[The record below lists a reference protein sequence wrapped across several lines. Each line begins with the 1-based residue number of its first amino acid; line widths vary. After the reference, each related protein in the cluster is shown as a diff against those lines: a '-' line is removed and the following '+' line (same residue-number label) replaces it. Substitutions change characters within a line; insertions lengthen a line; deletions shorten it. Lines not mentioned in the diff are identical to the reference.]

1 MVTNTEWGMSW
12 ELMMILGKKVLKK
25 MENIEKTTKNPLFS
39 VRKMTQHEIDRLEKL
54 EKTGFTKVISVEGF
68 DSIKSLATNDREKAL
83 DEFLQDYDKKVFMK
97 FKNYVKNREYLRFI
111 SNEGQGYYTIAM
123 IVSLN
128 DESHLVLYEDVEF
141 QTLKKMDLYEFI
153 NEFTISMCK

>member
-1 MVTNTEWGMSW
+1 MSW

-97 FKNYVKNREYLRFI
+97 FKNYVKNRKYCRFI
-111 SNEGQGYYTIAM
+111 QNEGQGYYTEAR
-123 IVSLN
+123 IVKIDDKTQSVTYESLEFGTLYTIN
-128 DESHLVLYEDVEF
+128 WLKFIKDFDEL
-141 QTLKKMDLYEFI
+141 
-153 NEFTISMCK
+153 